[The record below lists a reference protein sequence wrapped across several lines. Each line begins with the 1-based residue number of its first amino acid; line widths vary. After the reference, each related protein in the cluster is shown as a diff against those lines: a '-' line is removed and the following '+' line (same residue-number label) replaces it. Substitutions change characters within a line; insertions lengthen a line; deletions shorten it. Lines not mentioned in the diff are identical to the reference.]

1 MPRKELS
8 FSIPTKFDVETLKE
22 LREIALENERSLSG
36 EIRYRVIKTLK
47 PRDAEQIQAERPKQT
62 DPCSTEMPRKKRNN
76 VEAG

>member
-1 MPRKELS
+1 MLRKELS

-22 LREIALENERSLSG
+22 LREIALKNQRSLSG

-47 PRDAEQIQAERPKQT
+47 HKDAEEIQAEWSKQT
-62 DPCSTEMPRKKRNN
+62 DLGSTEMPRKKRND